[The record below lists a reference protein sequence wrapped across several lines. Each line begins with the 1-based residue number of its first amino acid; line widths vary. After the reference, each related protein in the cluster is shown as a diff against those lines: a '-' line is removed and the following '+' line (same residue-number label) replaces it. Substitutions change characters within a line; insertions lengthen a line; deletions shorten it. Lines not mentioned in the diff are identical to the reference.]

1 MIICPNFSD
10 KNVLKEFNELKEL
23 VGEIGAYHIWNE
35 NNGNPIDQTKDG
47 KPSKLFSDLL
57 QYYNGDRAAAIKGK
71 AKTFT
76 ETFSMW
82 FEGSTAID
90 ENGEPIITEF
100 DGDRVFVS
108 DPEYDSTKELTEL
121 DTSKIKSVDNT
132 GSFSASDSRTKGS
145 ELDESLQYYLT
156 NSLDER
162 YQQDVQEYIEAYRQ
176 YFDKYDYATKE
187 NLEKELERVIQKIH
201 DGLKARLYTLNK
213 KDTNVTDEF
222 KAALTLQISELE
234 NRTVDRI
241 QNITNFIYSTKY
253 DILST
258 IRQIRDVVNGVQDKM
273 TLKQLLDLKQDFFNF
288 YCPMLDECVN
298 TLSATEEYKYIV
310 GENLYRNL
318 LKEAKRMQT
327 ILNVGAN
334 NVNNMITKQS
344 AEEIRRIGISVNSP
358 TIENYIQEHQETVG
372 KDILAITAWVG
383 AGDKINDEAI
393 RALFHIT
400 QNAEF
405 EVNRATYEKYNKLT
419 ELLKKAGTF
428 NQKKLVEL
436 DENGLPTGYL
446 VRKRNYGRFNNDYKQ
461 FLKQLRSD
469 LGMLDVDDLRSVN
482 PTIRTEYNKRKNK
495 WLSEHCER
503 KYTPEYYEL
512 FNNLSPL
519 AADARELVQIKIHKL
534 LDTVKDANGF
544 YDTSKLS
551 EENQSKLKDLYLEKK
566 QLASIYG
573 IDGKL
578 KQGEEYEIAVE
589 LAALNDKLS
598 KGMVLKSNKALFD
611 KIKAE
616 KKASLSEA
624 QYQRWLQYNSRDEYT
639 QEFYDDL
646 SKVERSEINN
656 ESDKKLYEQLQ
667 ERKRAILKQFRD
679 DKTHEI
685 EKLIP
690 GVAQAE
696 LDKIDVDLYKIRKRN
711 GKKKTTGLK
720 FNDIAKVIPSKLF
733 YKLRADA
740 IANGTLAEFEMTHCN
755 RDSQGNIYPKS
766 YLTTVVPVKEKYILK
781 EQPSIYFSEVDQNS
795 PFVNKNYKPE
805 VEDQGEYYLPKLELY
820 DNSEAFNKVSSN
832 EDLHELYKECANTLK
847 ESNSKLTNLTNLSSY
862 RLPQISGSMWRYVR
876 ARGFEG
882 FKEYWKDKVSTRNDD
897 TGLNDETVDT
907 GTDKLYFVPQ
917 NYVKSLDDPST
928 ITANTVG
935 SIVEYFKMAENFRIK
950 SELKPKTEA
959 ILQFIGNRDVKS
971 KKGQESNI
979 YKFAKSFV
987 EMNIYDIKTKSFT
1000 LDLKER
1006 DFSVL
1011 GFKGH
1016 IKPRKVNFTKL
1027 ILGLKA
1033 LGTTVNLGL
1042 NIICATTGFF
1052 TAVYND
1058 IINSLSGR
1066 YYSFEDSING
1076 AKALIVDL
1084 FKNNF
1089 SLLSDYHNSTQM
1101 KLMEYFQVGAEIKTD
1116 RLNLSTFQKQI
1127 ARNWA
1132 FGIYSLSDYLVKGHI
1147 LNSVMYNYR
1156 YVNGEF
1162 LSREEFKRKYSNDE
1176 VMLNQWNTFRS
1187 SRDLVEYKNGNI
1199 VTKDPAYQKAWDAK
1213 KETIGN
1219 TARNL
1224 AQSADGQLTPLQ
1236 KTMLSSN
1243 IIGSLVMMHRQFM
1256 PIILQERWV
1265 QNRQW
1270 DYSSQRYKEALF
1282 RVPFSIISAIRRDTR
1297 NISLWQKYMQNSTY
1311 DQRRVIRQL
1320 SLELIGVHILHFF
1333 LMPIAKAWA
1342 DDDKD
1347 NILKQLLA
1355 FVLVRTDFETMMSS
1369 TPWAIQDAI
1378 STIKT
1383 PFPIYSYY
1391 DNFSGLISTV
1401 PAWVHNLINNE
1412 DEKIDRGA
1420 YKGFSP
1426 TFKFGMKIT
1435 PFKNI
1440 WELQD
1445 IPSKRRYYE
1454 TQIANRDSD

>member
-1 MIICPNFSD
+1 MIICPNFSN

-76 ETFSMW
+76 KTFSMW

-132 GSFSASDSRTKGS
+132 GSFSTSDNRIKGS
-145 ELDESLQYYLT
+145 ELDESLQYYLA

-187 NLEKELERVIQKIH
+187 NLEKELEKVIQKIH

-519 AADARELVQIKIHKL
+519 AADARELVQIKIHEL

-551 EENQSKLKDLYLEKK
+551 EENQSKLKDLYLEKNS
-566 QLASIYG
+566 QLVY
-573 IDGKL
+573 
-578 KQGEEYEIAVE
+578 
-589 LAALNDKLS
+589 
-598 KGMVLKSNKALFD
+598 MV
-611 KIKAE
+611 
-616 KKASLSEA
+616 
-624 QYQRWLQYNSRDEYT
+624 Q
-639 QEFYDDL
+639 
-646 SKVERSEINN
+646 
-656 ESDKKLYEQLQ
+656 
-667 ERKRAILKQFRD
+667 
-679 DKTHEI
+679 
-685 EKLIP
+685 
-690 GVAQAE
+690 
-696 LDKIDVDLYKIRKRN
+696 
-711 GKKKTTGLK
+711 
-720 FNDIAKVIPSKLF
+720 
-733 YKLRADA
+733 
-740 IANGTLAEFEMTHCN
+740 M
-755 RDSQGNIYPKS
+755 
-766 YLTTVVPVKEKYILK
+766 
-781 EQPSIYFSEVDQNS
+781 
-795 PFVNKNYKPE
+795 
-805 VEDQGEYYLPKLELY
+805 
-820 DNSEAFNKVSSN
+820 
-832 EDLHELYKECANTLK
+832 
-847 ESNSKLTNLTNLSSY
+847 
-862 RLPQISGSMWRYVR
+862 
-876 ARGFEG
+876 
-882 FKEYWKDKVSTRNDD
+882 
-897 TGLNDETVDT
+897 
-907 GTDKLYFVPQ
+907 
-917 NYVKSLDDPST
+917 
-928 ITANTVG
+928 
-935 SIVEYFKMAENFRIK
+935 EN
-950 SELKPKTEA
+950 
-959 ILQFIGNRDVKS
+959 
-971 KKGQESNI
+971 
-979 YKFAKSFV
+979 
-987 EMNIYDIKTKSFT
+987 
-1000 LDLKER
+1000 
-1006 DFSVL
+1006 
-1011 GFKGH
+1011 
-1016 IKPRKVNFTKL
+1016 
-1027 ILGLKA
+1027 
-1033 LGTTVNLGL
+1033 
-1042 NIICATTGFF
+1042 
-1052 TAVYND
+1052 
-1058 IINSLSGR
+1058 
-1066 YYSFEDSING
+1066 
-1076 AKALIVDL
+1076 
-1084 FKNNF
+1084 
-1089 SLLSDYHNSTQM
+1089 
-1101 KLMEYFQVGAEIKTD
+1101 
-1116 RLNLSTFQKQI
+1116 
-1127 ARNWA
+1127 
-1132 FGIYSLSDYLVKGHI
+1132 
-1147 LNSVMYNYR
+1147 
-1156 YVNGEF
+1156 
-1162 LSREEFKRKYSNDE
+1162 
-1176 VMLNQWNTFRS
+1176 
-1187 SRDLVEYKNGNI
+1187 
-1199 VTKDPAYQKAWDAK
+1199 
-1213 KETIGN
+1213 
-1219 TARNL
+1219 
-1224 AQSADGQLTPLQ
+1224 
-1236 KTMLSSN
+1236 
-1243 IIGSLVMMHRQFM
+1243 
-1256 PIILQERWV
+1256 
-1265 QNRQW
+1265 
-1270 DYSSQRYKEALF
+1270 
-1282 RVPFSIISAIRRDTR
+1282 
-1297 NISLWQKYMQNSTY
+1297 
-1311 DQRRVIRQL
+1311 
-1320 SLELIGVHILHFF
+1320 
-1333 LMPIAKAWA
+1333 
-1342 DDDKD
+1342 
-1347 NILKQLLA
+1347 
-1355 FVLVRTDFETMMSS
+1355 
-1369 TPWAIQDAI
+1369 
-1378 STIKT
+1378 
-1383 PFPIYSYY
+1383 
-1391 DNFSGLISTV
+1391 
-1401 PAWVHNLINNE
+1401 
-1412 DEKIDRGA
+1412 
-1420 YKGFSP
+1420 
-1426 TFKFGMKIT
+1426 
-1435 PFKNI
+1435 
-1440 WELQD
+1440 
-1445 IPSKRRYYE
+1445 
-1454 TQIANRDSD
+1454 